1 MMHPAIKIVS
11 FLVFGASV
19 SFGGDWALMLGLLLL
34 IGFYLW
40 GPLERLFSAL
50 RLLARMRWFFLSIA
64 MVYVFFSPGRL
75 LFSTLPWG
83 PTWEGLRE
91 GMTRIGVLVL
101 IVLAVNLLLRTTA
114 RDDLTAA
121 ILWCLKP
128 LSWLGLPHE
137 RLAVRIALTLDTVGE
152 VQGVYRHGPRGDET
166 QVARQP
172 VTVRLARIGETA
184 KRLFV
189 TVAERAESAP
199 LHAIELPEESRPP
212 LLQWLFPFI
221 LGAAFFLLGW

>member
-1 MMHPAIKIVS
+1 MHPAIKIIS

-19 SFGGDWALMLGLLLL
+19 SFGGDRALLFGLLLL
-34 IGFYLW
+34 TGFYLLS
-40 GPLERLFSAL
+40 PLERVFPAL

-75 LFSTLPWG
+75 LFSALPWG
-83 PTWEGLRE
+83 PTWEGVHE

-101 IVLAVNLLLRTTA
+101 IVLAVNLLLRTTE
-114 RDDLTAA
+114 RDALTAA
-121 ILWCLKP
+121 ILWCLRP

-137 RLAVRIALTLDTVGE
+137 RLAVRIALTLDTVGA
-152 VQGVYRHGPRGDET
+152 VQGIYRHGPRSDEVET
-166 QVARQP
+166 ARQP
-172 VTVRLARIGETA
+172 LTVRLARVGEAA

-199 LHAIELPEESRPP
+199 LHIIELPVESRPA
-212 LLQWLFPFI
+212 LLQWLFPLV
-221 LGAAFFLLGW
+221 LGSVFLVLNW